1 MALVPEFLSGD
12 LTSPKV
18 RVSFQDGVCK
28 KKKKEY
34 TLYSFYEQHIMN
46 MQIVKELNEKYR
58 ICRITQSISRNQIQQ
73 PCFFF

>member
-28 KKKKEY
+28 KKKKKGIHTVQLLRAAHNEY
-34 TLYSFYEQHIMN
+34 ANCQRVE
-46 MQIVKELNEKYR
+46 
-58 ICRITQSISRNQIQQ
+58 
-73 PCFFF
+73 